1 MPNNSTQ
8 PRKILLLSAN
18 PRGTSQLRVDEEMR
32 EIKEGLRRAKKRD
45 LYLIDTAEAVRY
57 RDIHRAILDYEPH
70 IIHFCGHGTGEEGL
84 AFEDEIGQV
93 KLVDAEALA
102 GLFQL
107 FADQVECV
115 VLNACYS
122 KYQAQEIAQHINYVV
137 GMSQAIQDKAAIEF
151 AVGFYDALGAGRNYE
166 FAYKLGCNVILMA
179 GIAQNLTPQLLK
191 KDSPAEESPCQGD
204 SPINTPAVENVLV
217 EVPEATPAITP
228 ESDSIKEEHQI
239 LLANSPKDDAKIKYR
254 QQVELLLQEDKGEL
268 SPINRSCLNE
278 LRLTLALPENEAEA
292 IEQEALEPYRIY
304 KEKVQ
309 RYQQVLAEAMQR
321 QYPLSPRDETAL
333 LRFQQLL
340 NLTDAD
346 IALIRGQMLA
356 EREKEVGG
364 VGEESTCSSSHLPI
378 YPALDDKQDKQEID
392 YTCLRDLLK
401 TGQWKEADEETAA
414 VMQRIAGGEKQAW
427 VHGATLENFPCVE
440 LNTINRLWLEH
451 SRDRFGLSVQQQI
464 FASVNYNWD
473 EFGDR
478 VGWCGKKGWFRR
490 SEIYWKT
497 YAELTFTDAA
507 PVGHLPVLV
516 VWEWR
521 ENLLSRIQACQQESE
536 VKN

>member
-1 MPNNSTQ
+1 MSDNNSTQ

-18 PRGTSQLRVDEEMR
+18 PRGTSQLRLDEEMR
-32 EIKEGLRRAKKRD
+32 EIKAGLRRAKKRD
-45 LYLIDTAEAVRY
+45 LYLIERAEAVRY

-70 IIHFCGHGTGEEGL
+70 IIHFSGHGTGEEGL
-84 AFEDEIGQV
+84 AFEDEMGQV

-107 FADQVECV
+107 FADQLECV

-179 GIAQNLTPQLLK
+179 GIAQNFTPQLLK

-204 SPINTPAVENVLV
+204 PVNTPAVENVLV

-228 ESDSIKEEHQI
+228 ESDPIEE
-239 LLANSPKDDAKIKYR
+239 DTGTR
-254 QQVELLLQEDKGEL
+254 GQEDTG
-268 SPINRSCLNE
+268 
-278 LRLTLALPENEAEA
+278 T
-292 IEQEALEPYRIY
+292 
-304 KEKVQ
+304 KES
-309 RYQQVLAEAMQR
+309 M
-321 QYPLSPRDETAL
+321 
-333 LRFQQLL
+333 
-340 NLTDAD
+340 N
-346 IALIRGQMLA
+346 M
-356 EREKEVGG
+356 
-364 VGEESTCSSSHLPI
+364 SSSLSMSQALCVTVSGAKQLVTSPSVHLN
-378 YPALDDKQDKQEID
+378 DKQDKQEND
-392 YTCLRDLLK
+392 YIRLRDLLK
-401 TGQWKEADEETAA
+401 FGQWKEADEETAA
-414 VMQRIAGGEKQAW
+414 VMQRIAAGEKQVW
-427 VHGATLENFPCVE
+427 VDDAIIQNFPCVE
-440 LNTINRLWLEH
+440 LNTINRLWLEY
-451 SRDRFGLSVQQQI
+451 SRDRFGLSVQQEI
-464 FASVNYNWD
+464 FANVNYNWD

-478 VGWCGKKGWFRR
+478 VGWCGRSRKGWFRH

-497 YAELTFTDAA
+497 YAQLTFTDTA
-507 PVGHLPVLV
+507 PVGHLPVLI

-521 ENLLSRIQACQQESE
+521 ENLLSRIQACQQESG